1 MAAGTHREGPTVMRD
16 NLEIEVPFIAGPL
29 TFRVDVAGESFYE
42 ESFAELCGPRTLE
55 GFRLAASARLT
66 LQEDNIHDR
75 AAVAVTIDGHPVG
88 HLSRDCARAFRR
100 SVRYG
105 TLSAFEVF
113 ECAALIV
120 GGWDRGGSDEGN
132 FGVKLDLAL
141 FDD

>member
-1 MAAGTHREGPTVMRD
+1 MRD

-42 ESFAELCGPRTLE
+42 ASFAELCGPRTLE
-55 GFRLAASARLT
+55 GFRVDAKAMLRL
-66 LQEDNIHDR
+66 QDDNPHDR
-75 AAVAVTIDGHPVG
+75 AAVAVAISGHPVG

-105 TLSAFEVF
+105 ALSTFEVF

-120 GGWDRGGSDEGN
+120 GGWDRGKGDAGN

-141 FDD
+141 FDE

>member
-1 MAAGTHREGPTVMRD
+1 MRD
-16 NLEIEVPFIAGPL
+16 ICEIEVPFIAGRL

-42 ESFAELCGPRTLE
+42 ASFMELCGPRTLE
-55 GFRLAASARLT
+55 GFRVPASARLQ
-66 LQEDNIHDR
+66 LQDDNQHDR
-75 AAVAVTIDGHPVG
+75 AAVSVTISGHPVG

-105 TLSAFEVF
+105 ALSTFEVF

-120 GGWDRGGSDEGN
+120 GGWDRGSGDAGN

-141 FDD
+141 FDE